1 MLSKTVCRIFFST
14 DKNICCVLD
23 ASNTENFYDSKKKN
37 EMFGINCCN
46 ILGLFGRFLE
56 NDIIFENI
64 RIKEINGNN
73 KKYL

>member
-1 MLSKTVCRIFFST
+1 MLQIQKIFM
-14 DKNICCVLD
+14 IQ
-23 ASNTENFYDSKKKN
+23 KKK